1 MHDSQILLPEITVDL
16 IDRAR
21 RSEDEFL
28 RSRTPEQLGAMMLRY
43 RRFLALITMHPEA
56 IVSPTRDIDE
66 MWHLHMLSPRAYHED
81 CMRLFA
87 EILDHD
93 GGFGALPEEEA
104 ALREAFERTAQLWQR
119 AFGEP
124 YAAGDAEAIRCT
136 RNCVSRCTRA
146 CKVRRADAA

>member
-1 MHDSQILLPEITVDL
+1 MKDNGLLLPDISVDL
-16 IDRAR
+16 VDRAR
-21 RSEDEFL
+21 RSEDAFL
-28 RSRTPEQLGAMMLRY
+28 RSRTREQLDSMVRRY
-43 RRFLALITMHPEA
+43 RCFLALVAMHPDA

-81 CMRLFA
+81 CTRIFG

-104 ALREAFERTAQLWQR
+104 ALREAFALTAALWQR
-119 AFGEP
+119 AFGEA

-146 CKVRRADAA
+146 CKVRRAEAA